1 MSKPRALGKGLNA
14 LLPSA
19 GEDLTGGTA
28 TSGTLLMCP
37 IRDIVPNPYQPR
49 KNMDRAGLQQ
59 LANSIAEKGI
69 LQPLVVRKKE
79 DESGY
84 ELIAG
89 ERRLQAGKIAG
100 LKEVPVLVI
109 VADRANRLEL
119 AIIEN
124 IQRQNLNVL
133 DEAEAYLRLMKE
145 FGHTQEE
152 VALKVGKDRS
162 TVANILR
169 LLHLPDYAQNDLAG
183 GKLTMGHAR
192 VLLSVPDPEG
202 MRALRDEIVA
212 RNLSVRQAE
221 VRAKKLK
228 EEALP
233 GGTAGREKTIRAKR
247 QGEIPDS
254 YSKALT
260 IEMTRYLDTKTAII
274 QNGSRGKLEMEYYS
288 LDDLERLISL
298 ITNNP
303 PVA

>member
-1 MSKPRALGKGLNA
+1 
-14 LLPSA
+14 
-19 GEDLTGGTA
+19 
-28 TSGTLLMCP
+28 
-37 IRDIVPNPYQPR
+37 
-49 KNMDRAGLQQ
+49 
-59 LANSIAEKGI
+59 
-69 LQPLVVRKKE
+69 
-79 DESGY
+79 
-84 ELIAG
+84 
-89 ERRLQAGKIAG
+89 LQAGKIAG

-133 DEAEAYLRLMKE
+133 EEAEAYQRLLKE

-152 VALKVGKDRS
+152 VARKVGKDRS

-169 LLHLPDYAQNDLAG
+169 LLQLPEYAQNDLAT

-192 VLLSVPDPEG
+192 VLLSVPGPEG
-202 MRALRDEIVA
+202 MRTLRDEIVA
-212 RNLSVRQAE
+212 NNLSVRQAE
-221 VRAKKLK
+221 LLAKKLK
-228 EEALP
+228 EEGLAA
-233 GGTAGREKTIRAKR
+233 GTARREKTVRDRR
-247 QGEIPDS
+247 QGEIPES

-260 IEMTRYLDTKTAII
+260 GEMTRYLDTKTAIV